1 MKHLPRYIV
10 DPETDIL
17 TRLDPPPRWP
27 IVSLVVAVFV
37 VGVATGIWLMG
48 TLL

>member
-1 MKHLPRYIV
+1 MKQLPRYIV

-17 TRLDPPPRWP
+17 TRLDPPPCWP

-37 VGVATGIWLMG
+37 VGVATGVWLMG